1 MKKYHT
7 VVILSKH
14 YWAIELESKGILKI
28 LNHMAAEAVKFNRD
42 KLSLTTPLIPLT
54 SFHISLPAPEKP
66 FHEMGVIDIPRDK
79 QSQRLL
85 KELALNCMYNRFQ
98 FSQQIV
104 QVQNRNKW
112 ANSDPNTIP
121 HKKRSAWVKA
131 NKPIVHDI
139 LNSILRVKDYE
150 GEKYAANRML
160 LERAGWSYG
169 GFESRFKP
177 HISLANLTGE
187 SRDSIK
193 HPEQFRLK
201 EPWFDN
207 DCTDEEKAM
216 LVEDVELMKAE
227 ETRSYIRD
235 WVDDDKGNT
244 LHPDDSSCPEEE
256 R

>member
-1 MKKYHT
+1 MKKYHRI
-7 VVILSKH
+7 VILSKH
-14 YWAIELESKGILKI
+14 YWAIELESKGMLKM
-28 LNHMAAEAVKFNRD
+28 LNHMAEQAISYDRT
-42 KLSLTTPLIPLT
+42 LPLTNGLVPLT
-54 SFHISLPAPEKP
+54 SFHISLPSPEQP

-79 QSQRLL
+79 QSQRLF
-85 KELALNCMYNRFQ
+85 KELALTCMYNRCQ
-98 FSQQIV
+98 FSQQMDTRV
-104 QVQNRNKW
+104 
-112 ANSDPNTIP
+112 SCS
-121 HKKRSAWVKA
+121 KKRSAWVKA

-139 LNSILRVKDYE
+139 LNSILRVKDHE
-150 GEKYAANRML
+150 GEKYAANRTL

-216 LVEDVELMKAE
+216 LVEDAELMAKE
-227 ETRSYIRD
+227 ENSIEEFHRQADEGDHKRSSIRD
-235 WVDDDKGNT
+235 WED
-244 LHPDDSSCPEEE
+244 EQ
-256 R
+256 